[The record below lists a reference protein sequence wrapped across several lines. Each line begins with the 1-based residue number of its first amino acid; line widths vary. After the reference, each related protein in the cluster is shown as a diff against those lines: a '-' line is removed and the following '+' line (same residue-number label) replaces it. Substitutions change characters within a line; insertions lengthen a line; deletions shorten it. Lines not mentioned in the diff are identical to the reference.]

1 MVGQHDPNSGTR
13 QRNQVDDPTASD
25 QPPAR
30 SEPAP
35 PVLAQPQ
42 PQFPAV
48 VQQGN
53 GLAVAGLVLGITCV
67 IFSWWGI
74 FTLVQVVLA
83 ITFSAVGRGRAK
95 RGAEHGGLATAGL
108 VLGIIGAILY
118 LMIGVFSFGA
128 GFFI

>member
-1 MVGQHDPNSGTR
+1 MDE
-13 QRNQVDDPTASD
+13 PTSPE
-25 QPPAR
+25 QPPAQP
-30 SEPAP
+30 EPSP
-35 PVLAQPQ
+35 PILAQTQ
-42 PQFPAV
+42 PRFPAV

-74 FTLVQVVLA
+74 FTLVQVILA

-108 VLGIIGAILY
+108 VLGIIGAVLYIL
-118 LMIGVFSFGA
+118 IGLFSFGA

>member
-53 GLAVAGLVLGITCV
+53 GLAVAGLVLGI
-67 IFSWWGI
+67 
-74 FTLVQVVLA
+74 
-83 ITFSAVGRGRAK
+83 
-95 RGAEHGGLATAGL
+95 
-108 VLGIIGAILY
+108 IGAVLY
-118 LMIGVFSFGA
+118 VMIGIFSFGA